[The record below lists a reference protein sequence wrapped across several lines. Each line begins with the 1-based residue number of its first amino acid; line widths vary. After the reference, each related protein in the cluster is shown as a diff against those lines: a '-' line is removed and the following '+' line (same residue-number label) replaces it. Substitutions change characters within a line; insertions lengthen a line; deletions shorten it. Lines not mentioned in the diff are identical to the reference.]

1 MRSQLREFAKFVAYR
16 TPGLD
21 RLGVPRY
28 PYKVTPAQLAFMCE
42 AITRTKAGGGS
53 ILEIGVAKGD
63 TSVFLLEHMRTIGDT
78 RPLYLVDTFSGFTPE
93 SVEHEVQA
101 RGKTRSDLNAF
112 SYGKEETF
120 ARNIRRR
127 GYTNFVT
134 IAGDASRLDYARLAP
149 IAVVLLDI
157 DLYLPTI
164 EVLNRIE
171 PHMAHPSSIVVDDCV
186 EGRRWDG
193 ALQAYRE
200 FIGARGM
207 APVLLGGKGGLITLS

>member
-1 MRSQLREFAKFVAYR
+1 MKSQVREFAKFVAYR
-16 TPGLD
+16 MPGLD
-21 RLGVPRY
+21 RLGMPRY
-28 PYKVTPAQLAFMCE
+28 PYKVNPAQLAYMCE
-42 AITRTKAGGGS
+42 EITRTKAGGGS

-78 RPLYLVDTFSGFTPE
+78 RRLYLVDTFSGFTNE
-93 SVEHEVQA
+93 SIEYEVHA
-101 RGKTRSDLNAF
+101 RGKNKSSLNAF
-112 SYGKEETF
+112 TYGKEETF
-120 ARNIRRR
+120 ARNIRRC

-134 IAGDASRLDYARLAP
+134 IAGDASRLDYSRLAP

-164 EVLNRIE
+164 QVLNRIA

-186 EGRRWDG
+186 EERLWDG
-193 ALQAYRE
+193 SLQAYRE

-207 APVLLGGKGGLITLS
+207 DAVLLGEKGGLITFD